1 VEIRPVNENFV
12 AVVGGVDLARPLDRR
27 QIEEIEAAIAK
38 YAVLVFR
45 GQKLDNETQPAFAR
59 QFGQLEQSS
68 QVYRKDRVH
77 RIAQAEISDVSN
89 LDADNR
95 PRAKDDKRRL
105 EAFSNRL
112 WHSDASFRAVTGA
125 LSMLYAHAVPS
136 SGGETEFADLRGAHD
151 ALAQATKDKIEGL
164 YAVHDHSYSREKMG
178 FSEASAEQRSAL
190 PPVRHPLVRTATRS
204 GRKSLYLGSHAS
216 HIDGW
221 PVPEGRIL
229 LTDLLEAATQRE
241 FVYRH
246 HWMPGD
252 LVIWDNHCTLHRGRE
267 FDETQARDLRRVTTR
282 DQQPEALPQAG

>member
-1 VEIRPVNENFV
+1 MKVKPVSESFV
-12 AVVGGVDLARPLDRR
+12 ADVSEVDLSKPLDQQ
-27 QIEEIEAAIAK
+27 QIKEIEGVIAT
-38 YAVLVFR
+38 YAVVIFR
-45 GQKLDNETQPAFAR
+45 GQKLNNETQPAFAR

-68 QVYRKDRVH
+68 QVYRKDRIY
-77 RIAQAEISDVSN
+77 RIEQAEISDVSN
-89 LDADNR
+89 LDADNK

-125 LSMLYAHAVPS
+125 LSMLYAYAVPS
-136 SGGETEFADLRGAHD
+136 SGGETEFADLRGAYD
-151 ALAQATKDKIEGL
+151 ALPQATKDKIDGV
-164 YAVHDHSYSREKMG
+164 YAVHDHAHSREKMG

-190 PPVRHPLVRTATRS
+190 PPMKHPLVRTSTRS
-204 GRKSLYLGSHAS
+204 GRRSLYMGSHAS

-229 LTDLLEAATQRE
+229 LMDLLEAATHRE

-246 HWMPGD
+246 HWTPGD

-267 FDETQARDLRRVTTR
+267 FDETKARDLRRVTTR
-282 DQQPEALPQAG
+282 DEQPDMLQQAG